1 MASYHYKKMHMPRQH
16 SCRAMYIEHSITP
29 WMKGEWNSHRIWI
42 SMVKSFVNWTPR
54 PELNQDFACWGPSH
68 EDLRCHNYPRPVLA
82 FWYCHCLRLW
92 VCVSVCV
99 CVFVYQSRACPPD
112 NSWPI
117 QARITKFEP
126 DMQNTLVEVPIVFG
140 DDRPWSSRS
149 NLTWKSHFELV
160 HTITHQPFKLEP
172 PNVDRKCILALLRSL
187 LILDLIGFDLH
198 FHFQSWNL
206 FFYQTYLHPLYI
218 FSETRRL

>member
-54 PELNQDFACWGPSH
+54 PELNQDFACWGLSH

-82 FWYCHCLRLW
+82 FGYCHCLRLW

-99 CVFVYQSRACPPD
+99 CLCI
-112 NSWPI
+112 N
-117 QARITKFEP
+117 
-126 DMQNTLVEVPIVFG
+126 
-140 DDRPWSSRS
+140 
-149 NLTWKSHFELV
+149 HELV
-160 HTITHQPFKLEP
+160 RPITHGPFKLGS
-172 PNVDRKCILALLRSL
+172 PNLNQICKTPWSRSL
-187 LILDLIGFDLH
+187 LFLGMIDLDLQGQI
-198 FHFQSWNL
+198 
-206 FFYQTYLHPLYI
+206 
-218 FSETRRL
+218 